1 MIIWLRAGE
10 FFFIFAESCR
20 LQPDKPTWNLM
31 GMLNN
36 PWFRV
41 KIRRCH
47 KPNPIAGEGNGV
59 LTVRFEHPT
68 LAGNQAGGWMSDLK
82 EHPSLTAPGV
92 FVDPKTA
99 CEMPKIVHSTTDLH

>member
-1 MIIWLRAGE
+1 
-10 FFFIFAESCR
+10 
-20 LQPDKPTWNLM
+20 M

-41 KIRRCH
+41 KIRRCN
-47 KPNPIAGEGNGV
+47 KPNPSPVGGSSSA

-92 FVDPKTA
+92 FIDPKTA
-99 CEMPKIVHSTTDLH
+99 C